1 MCLYVYMFVCLC
13 VYVRVY
19 VCAHAQICHSKEF
32 PLPFLYNGWHILDT
46 VVVMVSLVTVGDLL
60 GDQGSGIKVIR
71 ILRAFRI
78 VVRARERKRERE
90 EREKRER
97 ERVCVC
103 VYV

>member
-1 MCLYVYMFVCLC
+1 
-13 VYVRVY
+13 
-19 VCAHAQICHSKEF
+19 
-32 PLPFLYNGWHILDT
+32 
-46 VVVMVSLVTVGDLL
+46 MVSLVTVGDLL

-90 EREKRER
+90 REREKRER